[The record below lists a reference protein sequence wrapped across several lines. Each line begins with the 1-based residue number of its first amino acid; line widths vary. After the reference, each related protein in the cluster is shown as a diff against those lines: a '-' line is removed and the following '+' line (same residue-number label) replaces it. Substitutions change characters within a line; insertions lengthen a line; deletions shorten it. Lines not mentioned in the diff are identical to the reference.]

1 MNWISNYVRPKLRAL
16 VGAKNETPENLWTK
30 CPKCEQMLFVRD
42 LERNHNVCTLCDH
55 HLRMSAEQRLK
66 FLFDDGQYKE
76 ITLPEA
82 LNDPLKFRDTKRYS
96 ERLKTYRDKTKHSD
110 AVRIASGTI
119 SNEKLVICVFDFNF
133 MGGSMGIVVGE
144 SIVKAAEEALRLKK
158 PLLIITASGGA
169 RMQEGAFSLMQ
180 MPKTMV
186 AVAMMK
192 SAGLPYLVLLTD
204 PTTGGVSA
212 SFAMA
217 GDIAIAEPQAMIGF
231 AGRRVIEE
239 TIREK
244 LPDDFQTAEHLLK
257 HGMIDMV
264 VHRHDLRSKLAR
276 ILRLLN
282 QKTVAKAK

>member
-30 CPKCEQMLFVRD
+30 CPKCEQMLFMRD
-42 LERNHNVCTLCDH
+42 LERNHYVCTNCDH

-66 FLFDDGQYKE
+66 FLFDEGQYKE
-76 ITLPEA
+76 IDLPEA
-82 LNDPLKFRDTKRYS
+82 QNDPLKFKDTKRYS
-96 ERLKTYRDKTKHSD
+96 DRLKTYRDKTKNMD
-110 AVRIASGTI
+110 AVRIATGTI
-119 SNEKLVICVFDFNF
+119 SDEKLVVCAFDFNF

-144 SIVKAAEEALRLKK
+144 SIVRAAEEALRIKK

-180 MPKTMV
+180 MPKSMV
-186 AVAMMK
+186 AVEMMK
-192 SAGLPYLVLLTD
+192 NAGLPYLVLLTD

-217 GDIAIAEPQAMIGF
+217 GDIAIAEPEAMIGF

-244 LPDDFQTAEHLLK
+244 LPDNFQTAEHLLE

-264 VHRHDLRSKLAR
+264 VHRHELRAKLSR

-282 QKTVAKAK
+282 QRHA

>member
-30 CPKCEQMLFVRD
+30 CPKCEQMLFMRD
-42 LERNHNVCTLCDH
+42 LERNHYVCTNCDH

-66 FLFDDGQYKE
+66 FLFDEGQYKE
-76 ITLPEA
+76 IDLPEA
-82 LNDPLKFRDTKRYS
+82 LNDPLKFKDTKKYS
-96 ERLKTYRDKTKHSD
+96 DRLKTYRDKTKHMD
-110 AVRIASGTI
+110 AVRIATGTI
-119 SNEKLVICVFDFNF
+119 SDEKLVVCAFDFNF
-133 MGGSMGIVVGE
+133 MGGSMGIVAGE
-144 SIVKAAEEALRLKK
+144 SIVKSAEEALRIKK

-180 MPKTMV
+180 MPKSMV
-186 AVAMMK
+186 AVEMMK
-192 SAGLPYLVLLTD
+192 NAGLPYLVLLTD

-217 GDIAIAEPQAMIGF
+217 GDIAIAEPEAMIGF

-244 LPDDFQTAEHLLK
+244 LPDNFQTAEHLLE

-264 VHRHDLRSKLAR
+264 VHRHDLRAKISR

-282 QKTVAKAK
+282 QRHTKN